1 MPWIPGKR
9 NMLLGI
15 DESGRGPVIGD
26 MVIAGVVLPSRRSE
40 RLLKKEGVKDSKELS
55 RKKREA
61 LFPIIQQASSMI
73 VTKTVTASDVDS
85 WRESGRSL
93 NELEA
98 KVFAEIINETRP
110 RLAIVDCSD
119 VVPRTFRKRMA
130 RYIDGEAPR
139 LICEHFADRN
149 YPVVSA
155 ASIIAKVTRDRGI
168 RDLCEE
174 VGQLG
179 TGYCS
184 DRRTVEFLVSW
195 FDSKG
200 SFPPFVRRTWRTVD
214 RIRQDGAR
222 RRISDRG
229 L

>member
-1 MPWIPGKR
+1 
-9 NMLLGI
+9 MLLGI

-26 MVIAGVVLPSRRSE
+26 MVIAGILLPSRRSE
-40 RLLKKEGVKDSKELS
+40 RLLKKEGVKDSKQLS
-55 RKKREA
+55 KKKREA
-61 LFPIIQQASSMI
+61 LFPIIQQASTRI

-85 WRESGRSL
+85 WRESGKSL

-110 RLAIVDCSD
+110 KVAIVDCSD

-130 RYIDGEAPR
+130 RYIDGAAPR

-155 ASIIAKVTRDRGI
+155 ASIIAKVTRDSGI
-168 RDLCEE
+168 RELCAA

-184 DRRTVEFLVSW
+184 DRRTVEFLESW
-195 FDSKG
+195 FDAKG

-214 RIRQDGAR
+214 RIRQE
-222 RRISDRG
+222 RG
-229 L
+229 PQKALRPGL

>member
-1 MPWIPGKR
+1 
-9 NMLLGI
+9 MLLGI

-40 RLLKKEGVKDSKELS
+40 RLLKKEGVKDSKVLS

-61 LFPIIQQASSMI
+61 LFPIIQRASLRI
-73 VTKTVTASDVDS
+73 VTRAVTASDVDS
-85 WRESGRSL
+85 WRESGKSL

-119 VVPRTFRKRMA
+119 VVPRTFRSRMA
-130 RYIDGEAPR
+130 RYMNGAAPK

-155 ASIIAKVTRDRGI
+155 ASIIAKVTRDSGI
-168 RDLCEE
+168 RDLCAA

-184 DRRTVEFLVSW
+184 DRRTVEFLESW
-195 FDSKG
+195 FDANG
-200 SFPPFVRRTWRTVD
+200 SFPPFVRRTWRTAD
-214 RIRQDGAR
+214 RIKQGAAR

>member
-1 MPWIPGKR
+1 MAWIPGTKS
-9 NMLLGI
+9 MLLGI

-40 RLLKKEGVKDSKELS
+40 RLLKKEGVRDSKELS

-61 LFPIIQQASSMI
+61 LYPIIQQASSSI
-73 VTKTVTASDVDS
+73 VTRTVTASDLDA
-85 WRESGRSL
+85 WRESGKSL

-98 KVFAEIINETRP
+98 KVFAEIVNETRP
-110 RLAIVDCSD
+110 GLAIVDCSD
-119 VVPRTFRKRMA
+119 VIPRTFRKRMA
-130 RYIDGEAPR
+130 RYLDGAAPR
-139 LICEHFADRN
+139 LICEHYADRN

-168 RDLCEE
+168 GDLCAA

-184 DRRTVEFLVSW
+184 DRRTVEFLESW
-195 FDSKG
+195 FDAKG

-214 RIRQDGAR
+214 RIRQGGAR
-222 RRISDRG
+222 RRLVDRG